1 MSVSWSVL
9 PLPAALD
16 RWRAAWHALVE
27 GRGLNPSLLPG
38 WIETAAGAFDAS
50 ANIEVLL
57 GAEGGELV
65 AAVPLRRRARRALA
79 VPVRTLE
86 VGAGLVNYHHEL
98 ATHVPPVQVLEALL
112 ERAGGLGGWE
122 RLEAPNLV
130 ADGPTDAAFGAL
142 GRDSGVRLATVER
155 ERSPYLPVQGTW
167 DAYLATRNK
176 AFRYSVRRQRR
187 DAEAVPGAE
196 LRWYREPADVDALWA
211 AVRAVEARSWKA
223 REGRAITSRQ
233 IELAYNERLLPYLA
247 RERMLLAC
255 VYGAREAPVAYG
267 LCCVHRGW
275 AGLLKTSYDES
286 HSKLRPG
293 AYVVQA
299 LIEQCFVEGR
309 GEFDFLGDATPYKLE
324 WTDSVRAHRDRA
336 AYGQG
341 VWGRV
346 LHAVAGRR

>member
-1 MSVSWSVL
+1 MPVSWSVL

-27 GRGLNPSLLPG
+27 ERGLNPSLLPG
-38 WIETAAGAFDAS
+38 WIETAAGAFGSPAEV
-50 ANIEVLL
+50 EVLL
-57 GAEGGELV
+57 GAEGGDLV
-65 AAVPLRRRARRALA
+65 AAVPLRRRTRRALV
-79 VPVRTLE
+79 VPVRSLE

-98 ATHVPPVQVLEALL
+98 AARVPARQILEALV

-130 ADGPTDAAFGAL
+130 ADGAADDAFASL
-142 GRDSGVRLATVER
+142 GREGQVRLATVER
-155 ERSPYLPVQGTW
+155 ERSPYVALQGGW
-167 DAYLATRNK
+167 EAYLATRNK

-187 DAEAVPGAE
+187 DAEAMPGAT
-196 LRWYREPADVDALWA
+196 LRWYREPADVDALWT
-211 AVRAVEARSWKA
+211 AVLAVEARSWKA

-233 IELAYNERLLPYLA
+233 IELGYNERLLPYLA

-255 VYGAREAPVAYG
+255 VYGAGEAPVAYG

-275 AGLLKTSYDES
+275 AGLLKTSYDEN

-299 LIEQCFVEGR
+299 LIEQCFVDGR

-324 WTDSVRAHRDRA
+324 WTDSVRAHRDRV
-336 AYGQG
+336 AYAPGAL
-341 VWGRV
+341 GRL
-346 LHAVAGRR
+346 LHALADRP